1 MTKIFFL
8 KEEQIKD
15 IIGKANGYCFATDEI
30 MVKGEKVGYMYREKH
45 SRTDDSGW
53 VFTAGTESPE
63 YMDNQEN
70 SGIYSLN
77 TLANY
82 DPEIIPFLNS
92 HFGSA
97 FEREKG
103 IGKFTKVPLIAR

>member
-8 KEEQIKD
+8 KKEQIKD
-15 IIGKANGYCFATDEI
+15 LIGKTNGYCFATDEI
-30 MVKGEKVGYMYREKH
+30 MVKGKKVGYMYREKH
-45 SRTDDSGW
+45 NRPDDSGW

-63 YMDNQEN
+63 YMDNPAN
-70 SGIYSLN
+70 TGIYSLN

-82 DPEIIPFLNS
+82 DHEIIIFLDS
-92 HFGSA
+92 PVGSA

-103 IGKFTKVPLIAR
+103 SGKFTKVPLITR